1 MVTNTRMHGQPPPWQ
16 RVAEFLEKTLEMK
29 AKDLPDW
36 WDMVQ
41 DMFQEDLKVMFQKLK
56 LDENM

>member
-1 MVTNTRMHGQPPPWQ
+1 MVNFHHDNVLLNFWK
-16 RVAEFLEKTLEMK
+16 FFLEMK
-29 AKDLPDW
+29 AKDLADW

-41 DMFQEDLKVMFQKLK
+41 DMFQEDLKAIFQKFK